1 MFWIPAYTT
10 TRSNAPN
17 LIAVIPIKTMP
28 ISPKCTC
35 DAFSVV
41 IQQLQLTCSFKVG
54 MPIHVSQ
61 ALGKGRESSSKHA
74 PSPTASESSTPHASP
89 SNVASLLFCL
99 VSLGQEEKKE
109 RRVPL
114 IDNRRQPLL
123 GRGEHDTPFHR
134 AISIVSLQ
142 MRCPVLSWLA

>member
-1 MFWIPAYTT
+1 MWRTGEHVKRFLGTSACKGSPGVVNGPSYTT

-61 ALGKGRESSSKHA
+61 ALGKGREK
-74 PSPTASESSTPHASP
+74 
-89 SNVASLLFCL
+89 
-99 VSLGQEEKKE
+99 
-109 RRVPL
+109 
-114 IDNRRQPLL
+114 
-123 GRGEHDTPFHR
+123 
-134 AISIVSLQ
+134 LQ
-142 MRCPVLSWLA
+142 